1 MINQGSIRKEL
12 KPLLK
17 IGERIPKEVL
27 RCAEKLLILGVWHQ
41 FSRNPKAMS
50 CQDAAQRRNRLG
62 HIGIPLWDE
71 LKSFLGEYEDSEG
84 NKKLFL
90 AHYRGDREVDL
101 QKLRIALNTEGEV
114 HRLKSTEGS
123 EDVYGIVNPFFES
136 NDTLQIFDYELHRPI
151 GVPGTVMTNLGE
163 HTWAVEFDPSELVL
177 KLEGAVWADIIESRE
192 LLSNSPV
199 IERIEPKTIGILT
212 GNPSDSGL
220 YLWEAINHHL
230 RILMGKDSLGDI
242 SMPKIIML
250 STPQIGISMEMGERE
265 NPLRKAI
272 IKAVDELCDAGANI
286 IVHPAHTTHY
296 FASDIAE
303 HAAKRGAEFISMA
316 KVTIEK
322 LKTKKIDEI
331 SLLGTRYVTDF
342 SQKWSVYA
350 NAFSGIKVHC
360 PSNKGWKKIHEIGY
374 EIQQNGLTP
383 RCFNWMRDLLKDE
396 VPESCK
402 FVLLAMTEF
411 TSISKHIHPKSRVL
425 HDKILID
432 PIDIYGEAIAYIYL
446 SQDIKNSRNS

>member
-1 MINQGSIRKEL
+1 MKNQELIRKVV

-17 IGERIPKEVL
+17 KGEKLPKEVF
-27 RCAEKLLILGVWHQ
+27 RCAEILMDLEVWHQ

-84 NKKLFL
+84 NKKSFL

-101 QKLRIALNTEGEV
+101 QKLKIALNTEMEV

-136 NDTLQIFDYELHRPI
+136 DDTLQIFDYELHRPI
-151 GVPGTVMTNLGE
+151 GVPGTVMTNAGE
-163 HTWAVEFDPSELVL
+163 HTWAVEFEPSELVL
-177 KLEGAVWADIIESRE
+177 KLKGAIWADIIES
-192 LLSNSPV
+192 SQFSSDASAN
-199 IERIEPKTIGILT
+199 ERIEPKIIGILT

-230 RILMGKDSLGDI
+230 RLLMGKNSLGDV
-242 SMPKIIML
+242 SMPKVIML
-250 STPQIGISMEMGERE
+250 SSPQIGISMEMGERE

-296 FASDIAE
+296 FSTDIAN
-303 HAAKRGAEFISMA
+303 HSAKRGAKFISMA
-316 KVTIEK
+316 DVTVER
-322 LKTKKIDEI
+322 LKENQINEI
-331 SLLGTRYVTDF
+331 LLLGTRYVTDF
-342 SQKWSVYA
+342 CQKWSVYE
-350 NAFSGIKVHC
+350 NAFLDIKVHC
-360 PSNKGWKKIHEIGY
+360 PSVRGWEKIHEIGY

-383 RCFNWMRDLLKDE
+383 RCFNWMRDLLRDE

-402 FVLLAMTEF
+402 YVLLAMTEF

-432 PIDIYGEAIAYIYL
+432 PIDIYGEAIARQYL
-446 SQDIKNSRNS
+446 VKRQFE